1 MSSIVE
7 RVIQDEKERRSNA
20 IDMFRPTEYQEQFL
34 RKFAEDG
41 PVEFLVGGGNRCLAG
56 CQEIY
61 DPVLNVSRRVD
72 EIDSEF
78 HVWSRD
84 PSTGERVIAKASAPF
99 VKGFDKFY
107 EILLSNGQLM
117 VVTGEHLWLSSRG
130 NWVSVNEMISG
141 IHSGLADGEFLSG
154 FSRDRIDGTVSSE
167 PVSSKEISIV
177 SYYTYG
183 HGPVWDFE
191 VKNAGNY
198 ECAGVLNHNSGKTT
212 VVSVAVASMLLN
224 HPMTMRDGTK
234 LHMRPERWRNEPIK
248 CWVVAFDWRHVGK
261 TIWRVLFKP
270 DLFRV
275 IRDQKT
281 GRWRAWDPSNEQDK
295 GLFKITRPSPPLIRM
310 TNVIDG
316 MTGISW
322 MDKKERQISACT
334 LTDGT
339 RMEFFPSTGAKPQGD
354 PAALIWIDEKIDDDR
369 WYSELLVRLIDNQGR
384 MVWTS
389 WPDTQPSAALSEL
402 EKRATDQLGKPEAKA
417 FAYRFKGSENPY
429 TKNETR
435 DYVMSTMD
443 EDTRKARDEGTMNLD
458 RWRVYPRFSR
468 FIHRAMSGDESAD
481 DKLAKAIR
489 KHNCVPPDWTRYMIF
504 DPGTANPGVLFV
516 AVPPPEFGD
525 FVVPYD
531 EIYAHYQNAEEIAKL
546 IKGKTEGQFFEDFIA
561 DAHACRQTPMGFSG
575 TVGEN
580 YEKYLAQEKL
590 TCRRHG
596 SHFSYGD
603 DAPLPRIMKTQG
615 SMNIRSCGTPRL
627 RILGCPKL
635 CEQLEVYRWAADA
648 KGNPIDKPYQY
659 QKVDL
664 AVCLEYFFSRS
675 DCVYVKRPNSTPED
689 RRSPKSV
696 AAAINQFL
704 GTTPKKK
711 DDSVYCGAGIPIR

>member
-1 MSSIVE
+1 MVSIPVSGIAAK
-7 RVIQDEKERRSNA
+7 VIQDEKEKSSSA
-20 IDMFRPTEYQEQFL
+20 ISLFRPTEYQEVFL

-41 PVEFLVGGGNRCLAG
+41 PVEFLVGGGNR
-56 CQEIY
+56 
-61 DPVLNVSRRVD
+61 
-72 EIDSEF
+72 
-78 HVWSRD
+78 
-84 PSTGERVIAKASAPF
+84 
-99 VKGFDKFY
+99 
-107 EILLSNGQLM
+107 
-117 VVTGEHLWLSSRG
+117 
-130 NWVSVNEMISG
+130 
-141 IHSGLADGEFLSG
+141 
-154 FSRDRIDGTVSSE
+154 
-167 PVSSKEISIV
+167 
-177 SYYTYG
+177 
-183 HGPVWDFE
+183 
-191 VKNAGNY
+191 
-198 ECAGVLNHNSGKTT
+198 SGKTT
-212 VVSVAVASMLLN
+212 CVAVAMASLILN
-224 HPMTMRDGTK
+224 QPITMRDGSK
-234 LHMRPERWRNEPIK
+234 LHMRPERWRDQPIK
-248 CWVVAFDWRHVGK
+248 CWIVGYDWKHIGK
-261 TIWRVLFKP
+261 TIYRVLFRP

-275 IRDQKT
+275 IRDQRT
-281 GRWRAWDPSNEQDK
+281 GKFRAWDPSREEDK
-295 GLFKITRPSPPLIRM
+295 GLFHVTRPSPPLIRM
-310 TNVIDG
+310 SQIIDG
-316 MTGISW
+316 DKGISW
-322 MDKKERQISACT
+322 MDKKERQISSCT
-334 LTDGT
+334 MSHDGT
-339 RMEFFPSTGAKPQGD
+339 RVEFFPSTGARPQGD
-354 PAALIWIDEKIDDDR
+354 PAAAVWLDERIEEDA

-384 MVWTS
+384 LVWTS
-389 WPDTQPSAALSEL
+389 WPDTQPSLALSEL
-402 EKRATDQLGKPEAKA
+402 EKRATEQLGNPEAKA
-417 FAYRFKGSENPY
+417 FAYKFKGSDNQY
-429 TKNETR
+429 TDNKTR

-675 DCVYVKRPNSTPED
+675 DCVYVKRQNATPED